1 MLARTVSGVFD
12 KLKSLPNL
20 PQEMM
25 SGIRG
30 RDCPVERKEST
41 GVETDIDSISVDTV
55 FAPDMVSVC
64 FFVFSSEMLLCRH
77 FHVWLLFLCCFQKG
91 NFARTNCHS
100 VLSFL
105 SDHWHC
111 GSRISLI
118 FFCFP
123 LSFALLFLLF
133 DRRYSLDWCFL
144 FDRR

>member
-41 GVETDIDSISVDTV
+41 GVETDIDSISVDTD

-64 FFVFSSEMLLCRH
+64 LSLFSSETLLCH
-77 FHVWLLFLCCFQKG
+77 CFHVQLLFLCCLPKG
-91 NFARTNCHS
+91 
-100 VLSFL
+100 
-105 SDHWHC
+105 
-111 GSRISLI
+111 
-118 FFCFP
+118 
-123 LSFALLFLLF
+123 SFAKNKLPVL
-133 DRRYSLDWCFL
+133 
-144 FDRR
+144 

>member
-41 GVETDIDSISVDTV
+41 GVETDIDSITVDTD

-64 FFVFSSEMLLCRH
+64 FFCFLLKRY
-77 FHVWLLFLCCFQKG
+77 FVTAFMSGYCF
-91 NFARTNCHS
+91 FAKTNCQCFE
-100 VLSFL
+100 LSF
-105 SDHWHC
+105 
-111 GSRISLI
+111 
-118 FFCFP
+118 
-123 LSFALLFLLF
+123 
-133 DRRYSLDWCFL
+133 
-144 FDRR
+144 